1 MKTVFKSAVS
11 QIHADE
17 SLKQKTRQYLTAQL
31 AVPAAGTVRA
41 KRTFPK
47 RLAVAA
53 CAAVFLCAAT
63 VSAYAYYRTPVS
75 YLSLDINP
83 SVELGVNHFGKV
95 VSAEAYNAD
104 GTTILSGQDVD
115 NLDVKDAVSTLVKSA
130 AQKGFVAKDGST
142 VIAVTSE
149 TDDGTTATELENDAA
164 QGADDAVKAEGETA
178 TVDKENVALER
189 RDEARKLGITPGK
202 LNLIQKLQKL
212 DPSITVAEY
221 KDAKVT
227 DIMKEFTELKKAAH
241 KNQANKGD
249 DSAPAADGS
258 QAASSEASE
267 APEAQNGQP
276 ADKGKQNA
284 AGKSQASPNSTLPD
298 SPTAPQT
305 GNNGNVQKSDNADQN
320 AKGATGNAGKAD
332 TAGNNGAAN
341 GNAAQNKANGQQK
354 ADAHKK

>member
-11 QIHADE
+11 QIYADE
-17 SLKQKTRQYLTAQL
+17 YLKQRTRQYLVTQL
-31 AVPAAGTVRA
+31 EAPAAGKVRA
-41 KRTFPK
+41 RRAFPK

-53 CAAVFLCAAT
+53 CTAAFLCAAT
-63 VSAYAYYRTPVS
+63 VGALAYYRTPVS

-104 GTTILSGQDVD
+104 GSAILSGQDVN
-115 NLDVKDAVSTLVKSA
+115 NLDVKDAVSALVKSA

-149 TDDGTTATELENDAA
+149 TDDSTTAAELENDAA
-164 QGADDAVKAEGETA
+164 QGADDAVRAEGKTA

-221 KDAKVT
+221 KDSKVT
-227 DIMKEFTELKKAAH
+227 DIMKEFTQLKQAAQ
-241 KNQANKGD
+241 KNQSNKGD
-249 DSAPAADGS
+249 DSASVGDGS
-258 QAASSEASE
+258 QTSSGESTQDASE
-267 APEAQNGQP
+267 AENQ
-276 ADKGKQNA
+276 GKENQNA
-284 AGKSQASPNSTLPD
+284 AGKSKGNPDSALPD
-298 SPTAPQT
+298 SSTKPFEGKSNENT
-305 GNNGNVQKSDNADQN
+305 QKSDNAGQNTQGQKSDNDQN
-320 AKGATGNAGKAD
+320 TRG
-332 TAGNNGAAN
+332 TA
-341 GNAAQNKANGQQK
+341 GNAAQNSNKASVQQK
-354 ADAHKK
+354 ANTHKK

>member
-1 MKTVFKSAVS
+1 MQTVFKSAVS

-17 SLKQKTRQYLTAQL
+17 TLKQKTRQYLAAQL
-31 AVPAAGTVRA
+31 AAPAAGTVRA
-41 KRTFPK
+41 KRAFPK
-47 RLAVAA
+47 RLAIAA
-53 CAAVFLCAAT
+53 CTAVFLCAAT
-63 VSAYAYYRTPVS
+63 VGAYAYYRTPVS

-83 SVELGVNHFGKV
+83 SVELGINHFGKV

-104 GTTILSGQDVD
+104 GSTILNGQDVD

-149 TDDGTTATELENDAA
+149 TDDSTTAAELEDDAA
-164 QGADDAVKAEGETA
+164 QGADDAVKAEGKTA

-227 DIMKEFTELKKAAH
+227 DIMKEFTQLKKAAQ
-241 KNQANKGD
+241 KNQPKKD
-249 DSAPAADGS
+249 DGTQTSPDES
-258 QAASSEASE
+258 TQD
-267 APEAQNGQP
+267 APEAENGRP
-276 ADKGKQNA
+276 ADKAKQNA
-284 AGKSQASPNSTLPD
+284 AGKNKENPDSALPD
-298 SPTAPQT
+298 SPTKPST
-305 GNNGNVQKSDNADQN
+305 GKNDNADQGTKGSADN
-320 AKGATGNAGKAD
+320 AEKAAQNQGPKSD
-332 TAGNNGAAN
+332 NNQTTKAAD
-341 GNAAQNKANGQQK
+341 GNAAQNNNKANGQLK